1 MPGRRP
7 EVLSRAPR
15 QAEPVSHLS
24 SSVCCSPARRPPAL
38 SPHMIE
44 KITFLSSF
52 SLPVQSARG
61 HGLGR
66 KTGLLS
72 GVGPRLR
79 SRMASPVRGVCG
91 GVYRAV
97 RSCVWAEAPVAD
109 LVFAPTLACCGGRW
123 TSGGGWTP
131 NTTGTPLVVISVPG
145 RQPAR
150 RRAGLTSK
158 PHHAQ
163 QPRVALR
170 GSFCLRLAS
179 TCNHRPTGASRSQAS
194 VRRGGETVGPPAA
207 MLVHGCPYVCATR
220 LGPSQLV
227 GRAFSARFGIFA
239 CFRPFWAPP
248 VRLGRS
254 FGRQQAPRVFRPGF
268 AALGVI
274 SARSGPK
281 STPKE
286 TICTERGPPLRSP
299 AGRAG
304 LASPEQGWAGALGV
318 ITGGQ
323 GRARRR
329 PAVVGPAPGW
339 GQPANGPANSN

>member
-52 SLPVQSARG
+52 CLPVQSARG

-123 TSGGGWTP
+123 TSGGGWMP

-220 LGPSQLV
+220 FGPSQLV

-254 FGRQQAPRVFRPGF
+254 LDVNQGLSAGLRGSRRNFCSIWAKKYAERDYLHQKGAS
-268 AALGVI
+268 AALAG
-274 SARSGPK
+274 GP
-281 STPKE
+281 
-286 TICTERGPPLRSP
+286 
-299 AGRAG
+299 GRARQLRDG
-304 LASPEQGWAGALGV
+304 TAGALGV